1 MTARESA
8 VTTEQPPASAEDV
21 VPGQGRGRTPD
32 GERRSYRVVRAEQH
46 AIVRQE
52 LLNRFG
58 TDGRMDAHEDPIRW
72 RRAIRTNPVGG
83 LVYRTFIA
91 VLGLALIIA
100 GIPMVPLVGPGWAVI
115 FIGLFL
121 WSTEFIWA
129 RRVTQFVKAEVKAFE
144 QYTMALPWKA
154 KLPLLA
160 LSAIF
165 GWFCFWLVLLLTG
178 VPTWIP
184 DRIEDLLLQVP
195 GLGPE
200 SILGV

>member
-1 MTARESA
+1 MTVDDPTAR
-8 VTTEQPPASAEDV
+8 PEDV
-21 VPGQGRGRTPD
+21 APGNGRGRTPA
-32 GERRSYRVVRAEQH
+32 GERRTYRVVREEQH

-58 TDGRMDAHEDPIRW
+58 TDERMDAHEDPIRW

-83 LVYRTFIA
+83 IVYRTFIA
-91 VLGLALIIA
+91 VLGLVLIVA

-154 KLPLLA
+154 KIPLLL

-178 VPTWIP
+178 VPGWIP
-184 DRIEDLLLQVP
+184 DVVKDLLFQVP

-200 SILGV
+200 PIFAR